1 MPTKKQRRR
10 QEKNRRHE
18 WEYVYVDDEG
28 QEVEVD
34 PAELRASKKEQ
45 EKEKERP
52 RPGQAA
58 PRRTD
63 ARGRP
68 IRQIEPPSWRR
79 VFRRAL
85 IFAPIF
91 IVALVFLNRGGSL
104 LGAVVQAIPLLV
116 FFIPF
121 SYFTD
126 WLAYR
131 TYQKRVLRAT
141 PPKPSASSN
150 PPAKPKP
157 R

>member
-34 PAELRASKKEQ
+34 PAELRAAKQ
-45 EKEKERP
+45 EKDAERP
-52 RPGQAA
+52 
-58 PRRTD
+58 PRGAGSTRATN

-68 IRQIEPPSWRR
+68 VRQIEPPSWRK
-79 VFRRAL
+79 VFKRAL

-91 IVALVFLNRGGSL
+91 VVVLLMLNREGSIYARV
-104 LGAVVQAIPLLV
+104 GAAIPLII

-126 WLAYR
+126 RLAYR
-131 TYQKRVLRAT
+131 TYQKRLARAQ
-141 PPKPSASSN
+141 SA
-150 PPAKPKP
+150 PAKPKP
-157 R
+157 KPR